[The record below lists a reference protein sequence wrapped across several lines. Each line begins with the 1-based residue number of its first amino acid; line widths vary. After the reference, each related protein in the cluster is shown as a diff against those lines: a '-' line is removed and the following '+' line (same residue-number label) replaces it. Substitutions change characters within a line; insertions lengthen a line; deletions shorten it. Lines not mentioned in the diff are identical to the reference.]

1 MNRKRALQGSFH
13 SQTELTPPE
22 DLVFIGSGDFKKIG
36 EDFLHYFIELCDLQP
51 HEWVLDVGCGVGRMA
66 IPLTTY
72 LDRSGRY
79 EGFDIV
85 ADGIAWCQEN
95 ITPRYLNF
103 HFYLADVFNQNY
115 HPKGK
120 YQAAEYRF
128 PYDDH
133 TFDFVFLTSVFTHM
147 LPQDLE
153 HYTAEIVRVLKPKGR
168 CLITYFLLNGK
179 SLSLLAAKKGSLD
192 FAYQGEGYRM
202 IDQQTPEA
210 AVAYEEAGIRR
221 LYHRN
226 GLHIHEPIRYGAWC
240 ERENPFHYQDIVIA
254 SKKG

>member
-1 MNRKRALQGSFH
+1 M
-13 SQTELTPPE
+13 
-22 DLVFIGSGDFKKIG
+22 
-36 EDFLHYFIELCDLQP
+36 
-51 HEWVLDVGCGVGRMA
+51 LDVGCGVGRMA
-66 IPLTTY
+66 IPLMRY
-72 LDRSGRY
+72 LDHAGRY

-85 ADGIAWCQEN
+85 ANGVAWCQEN
-95 ITPRYLNF
+95 ITPHHPNF
-103 HFYLADVFNQNY
+103 RFHLADVFNRHY
-115 HPKGK
+115 HPQGK
-120 YQAAEYRF
+120 YEAAEYRF

-153 HYTAEIVRVLKPKGR
+153 HYMAEIVRVLKPQGR
-168 CLITYFLLNGK
+168 CFITYFLLNAE
-179 SLSLLAAKKGSLD
+179 SLSLLAEKKSSID
-192 FAYQGEGYRM
+192 FAYRGDGYRT
-202 IDQQTPEA
+202 IDRQIPEA
-210 AVAYEEAGIRR
+210 AVAYDEAVIRQ